1 MFSLNILSYIIYG
14 IITFY
19 ITVKVG
25 WICYKNG
32 IHFIQLELQDE
43 QIAQSVNKLLL
54 VGYYLLNLGYA
65 LSMIY
70 TWNTIHNQLELI
82 SALSYRTA
90 YIILGLGCL
99 HYFNIAMI
107 ALLRK
112 KSSNSNSK
120 TIKN

>member
-1 MFSLNILSYIIYG
+1 MFSLNILSYLIYG

-43 QIAQSVNKLLL
+43 QIAHSVNKLLL

-70 TWNTIHNQLELI
+70 TWKTIHNHLELL
-82 SALSYRTA
+82 STLSYRTA
-90 YIILGLGCL
+90 YIILGLGL
-99 HYFNIAMI
+99 MHYFNIAVI
-107 ALLRK
+107 TLLRK
-112 KSSNSNSK
+112 KSSNTHSK
-120 TIKN
+120 TIKP